1 MHDIEWMFLS
11 NLIVIIASTSRHK
24 VAHVIA
30 CKHFCIISQILFHL
44 NTIAK
49 LFVHGIAW
57 TFLRNFTDTNTSKNT
72 ILMLLVHVIAWTFL
86 HKFIDTVIFIIC
98 IVSLQYYS

>member
-30 CKHFCIISQILFHL
+30 CKHFCIISQVLFHL
-44 NTIAK
+44 NTIEK

-57 TFLRNFTDTNTSKNT
+57 TFLRNFTDTETATIQLLRYLCMVLHGHFCTS
-72 ILMLLVHVIAWTFL
+72 
-86 HKFIDTVIFIIC
+86 
-98 IVSLQYYS
+98 